1 MKKEREKKPL
11 ERHTRIRLR
20 IQRGI
25 RLLRCVG
32 LAVGWLRVRAG
43 ALFVERHWRQVVNSI
58 RLPHVKHGADTCRKI
73 AGDSRKKNQWRRRA
87 IRGDVTD
94 LKTPSHIIS

>member
-32 LAVGWLRVRAG
+32 LAVGWLRVALAG
-43 ALFVERHWRQVVNSI
+43 ALCVERHWRQVVNSI
-58 RLPHVKHGADTCRKI
+58 RLPHVKHGADTCKKLLETAEKKI
-73 AGDSRKKNQWRRRA
+73 NGDAAR
-87 IRGDVTD
+87 
-94 LKTPSHIIS
+94 